1 MSAAA
6 ATADAPSLGALMALV
21 VLALVPLL
29 LMAGTSFVKASI
41 VLSILRNALG
51 VQGVLSGAVIVALAA
66 LLSAYVM
73 APVVRDGLRRAA
85 APIAAL
91 DLDAPVAGAQRARVL
106 EALTLAAEPLR
117 AFLERNAG
125 ASERQLF
132 ATLSISGAAGA
143 APLATSVDQS
153 DLLVVLPA
161 FLITELKEALQI
173 GLLLLLPFLVVDLV
187 ITSVLASLGMTSL
200 SPSTV
205 ALPLKLLL
213 FLSVDGFAALS
224 RALVT
229 GYL

>member
-1 MSAAA
+1 MSAAS
-6 ATADAPSLGALMALV
+6 TAPSLGGLLVIV

-29 LMAGTSFVKASI
+29 LMAGTSFVKASV
-41 VLSILRNALG
+41 VLSLLRNALG
-51 VQGVLSGAVIVALAA
+51 AQGVLSGTVIVALSA
-66 LLSAYVM
+66 LLTAYVM
-73 APVVRDGLRRAA
+73 APVAQAALAA
-85 APIAAL
+85 AAVPLAAL
-91 DLDAPVAGAQRARVL
+91 DLDAPVAGAERAHAID
-106 EALTLAAEPLR
+106 ALTLAGEPLR

-125 ASERQLF
+125 ADERKLF
-132 ATLSISGAAGA
+132 VELGQRRAAPDRPAAGEH
-143 APLATSVDQS
+143 

-173 GLLLLLPFLVVDLV
+173 GLLLLLPFLVVDLA

-200 SPSTV
+200 SPAAV

-229 GYL
+229 GYN

>member
-1 MSAAA
+1 MS
-6 ATADAPSLGALMALV
+6 TAPSAGALLMIAA
-21 VLALVPLL
+21 LALIPLL
-29 LMAGTSFVKASI
+29 LMAGTSFVKASV

-51 VQGVLSGAVIVALAA
+51 AQGVLSGTAIVALSA
-66 LLSAYVM
+66 LLTAYVM
-73 APVVRDGLRRAA
+73 APVAQDALRAA
-85 APIAAL
+85 AAPLAAL
-91 DLDAPVAGAQRARVL
+91 DLDAPVAGLERTRLL
-106 EALTLAAEPLR
+106 EALSLAQEPLR

-125 ASERQLF
+125 GPERQLF
-132 ATLSISGAAGA
+132 VELGQRRAGPDRPSA
-143 APLATSVDQS
+143 GER

-187 ITSVLASLGMTSL
+187 LSSLLAALGMTSL
-200 SPSTV
+200 QPTTV

-229 GYL
+229 GYS